1 MSERGVCVYMLYCR
15 VFCHIAESSWLDEP
29 FETCDVA
36 NKIDASLWVYMEA
49 IKQQY
54 ELQEQQN
61 INA

>member
-1 MSERGVCVYMLYCR
+1 MCICCIVEFFVI
-15 VFCHIAESSWLDEP
+15 IAESSWLDEP
-29 FETCDVA
+29 LNTCDVA